1 MSQLQRSKV
10 YDAVTDAVC
19 YVLAIKNP
27 SSAMQYRHEREQQFL
42 YAAGSR
48 KRKPHT
54 MRPTNKSADELI
66 HKDMSNA
73 RAECR
78 QLVRNNPNLAGAMRE
93 MGNNVV
99 FKGILPQAQLTDEAE
114 NAAIEHQYSRWSR
127 AVGLR
132 RKLKMTVTHL
142 WQDGGVFWYFSP
154 SKTLRERGVVPL
166 NLELLEVDHLD
177 HMLNAELDSGNII
190 KHGIEYNPE
199 GFVVAFW
206 LYERHPGSTHGMVRG
221 SIYKPKRVDAK
232 YCFLVSDPDRAS
244 QSLPIPRL
252 ASIVTILRDFEQ
264 YQGFERL
271 AARLAAAFSVI
282 VKETASNPMGG
293 RGLDGS
299 ASTGGG
305 TGKTNI
311 PVTEAFINPGSI
323 TRLPEGLDLETISN
337 PRPSN
342 TYSDYSR
349 NNMQA
354 TSTGVGQSYETFTN
368 DFTAASYSSVRQ
380 AISKERRG
388 YMEQQQSLIEDALD
402 PTFELWCMFAHLFG
416 FIGTDVVPVTW
427 QTPGWEYIN
436 PLQDANA
443 TKVLMELGLEN
454 PIDAAA
460 ARGRNYEDNVKKQ
473 SRAKQLTADAGLDK
487 EQSSETETS

>member
-1 MSQLQRSKV
+1 MSEIQRSKF
-10 YDAVTDAVC
+10 YDGLTDLISSVIAV
-19 YVLAIKNP
+19 KNP
-27 SSAMQYRHEREQQFL
+27 HAAMQYRAARNRQYL

-48 KRKPHT
+48 QQPHT
-54 MRPTNKSADELI
+54 LRPNNKTADELI
-66 HKDMSNA
+66 NKNMSNA

-99 FKGILPQAQLTDEAE
+99 FKGILPQAQLKNEAD
-114 NAAIEHQYSRWSR
+114 NTIVEHEWKRWNR
-127 AVGLR
+127 CVKLR
-132 RKLKMTVTHL
+132 RKLKQTVTHL

-154 SKTLRERGVVPL
+154 STTLHKRGVVPL

-177 HMLNAELDSGNII
+177 HLLNKERKNGNVI
-190 KHGIEYNPE
+190 KHGIEYNAE

-206 LYERHPGSTHGMVRG
+206 LFENHPGSSHGVARN
-221 SIYKPKRVDAK
+221 SLYKSKRIDAK
-232 YCFLVSDPDRAS
+232 QCFLIADPDRAS

-252 ASIVTILRDFEQ
+252 ASVVVILRDFEQ
-264 YQGFERL
+264 YQNFERL

-282 VKETASNPMGG
+282 VKETSANPLAG

-299 ASTGGG
+299 TTTATDAE
-305 TGKTNI
+305 KAKI
-311 PVTEAFINPGSI
+311 PATEAFINPGSI

-349 NNMQA
+349 NNLQS

-368 DFTAASYSSVRQ
+368 DFTAASFSSVRQ
-380 AISKERRG
+380 AISKERRS

-402 PTFELWCMFAHLFG
+402 PAFELWCVFAFLFG
-416 FIGTDVVPVTW
+416 FISSEVVPVTW

-443 TKVLMELGLEN
+443 TKILMELGLEN
-454 PIDAAA
+454 SIDAAA
-460 ARGRNYEDNVKKQ
+460 ARGRNYEDNVQKQ
-473 SRAKQLTADAGLDK
+473 ARAKQLTKDAGLEGK
-487 EQSSETETS
+487 EQSNA